1 MGSLQSKLD
10 WLIDRKI
17 ELVNFIKYSTTY
29 YNRSSSLNYSGTYA
43 DITMTS
49 VVTELN
55 TYFPNGFVEVVYCR
69 MFDSN
74 GTSASSYF
82 ADYTSRGVSVSV
94 TRNGTGQFTVSM
106 TRASDLT
113 NNVLEGSKYYFY
125 LYSMGSHRGTNFN
138 TGIYT
143 TASPTSSPEAT
154 TLTWKLITGDEHNY
168 YDGYFTIII
177 FALKKS

>member
-17 ELVNFIKYSTTY
+17 ELVNYIKNSTTY

-74 GTSASSYF
+74 GTQASGYF

-106 TRASDLT
+106 TRAPDL
-113 NNVLEGSKYYFY
+113 VGGIFDGSIYYYY
-125 LYSMGSHRGTNFN
+125 LYTMGSHRGTNFE
-138 TGIYT
+138 TGIYS
-143 TASPTSSPEAT
+143 TASPTSDPDSS
-154 TLTWKLITGDEHNY
+154 TLTWKLITGDEQNY
-168 YDGYFTIII
+168 YDGYFTIVI
-177 FALKKS
+177 FALRKS